1 MNKESG
7 NSGNI
12 SMYRIDRTNES
23 SKDKHLTS
31 EAWFITFQANQL
43 IHTDAELRNGSR
55 QEGANETNHC
65 SFTSGRMNVVKFLWD
80 GEKADTKMRE
90 SDFPG
95 GPVVGISPS
104 SMGQDL
110 DPVNW
115 IPGQAA
121 KIPHAS
127 RPQSVL
133 VTQLCPTICYSM
145 TVWITINCGK
155 FWKRWAYQTTWP
167 ASWET
172 CMQVRKQQLELDME
186 QQTGSK

>member
-1 MNKESG
+1 MNKEPG

-12 SMYRIDRTNES
+12 SMYRTDRTNES
-23 SKDKHLTS
+23 LKDKHLTS
-31 EAWFITFQANQL
+31 EAWFIIYQANQL
-43 IHTDAELRNGSR
+43 IHTDAGLRNGSR

-65 SFTSGRMNVVKFLWD
+65 SFTSGRINMVKLLWD
-80 GEKADTKMRE
+80 GEKADIKMRG

-95 GPVVGISPS
+95 GPVVEISPS
-104 SMGQDL
+104 NMGEDL
-110 DPVNW
+110 DLVNW

-121 KIPHAS
+121 KIPRAL

-133 VTQLCPTICYSM
+133 ATQLCPTICYSM

-155 FWKRWAYQTTWP
+155 FWKRWEYQTTWP

-172 CMQVRKQQLELDME
+172 CMQVRKQKLELDME
-186 QQTGSK
+186 QQIGSK